1 MTKKHEFHPTLNGRL
16 EDRLVLSSA
25 HVASPAHVAALSS
38 VHALQTTPTTGVNFT
53 TLRYYNIV
61 INIHNAFVNFE
72 HSGGSVSATN
82 TLLNSVY
89 QQVRHIPFAISD
101 GLVSTLRSDIQ
112 GTAPADYRS
121 TYAQVRA
128 DTLSDIASEVSSGG
142 IVVVKSS
149 GPSHW
154 TDPEIY
160 GPNAS
165 FTVGSGIKT
174 S

>member
-1 MTKKHEFHPTLNGRL
+1 MKKNHEFHPTLNGRL
-16 EDRLVLSSA
+16 EDRLVLSGTHAAAAA
-25 HVASPAHVAALSS
+25 HVVPLVS
-38 VHALQTTPTTGVNFT
+38 VNPQQMTSTGAVNFT

-61 INIHNAFVNFE
+61 INIHSAIVDFE
-72 HSGGSVSATN
+72 HSGGSVSDTN
-82 TLLNSVY
+82 RLLNKVY
-89 QQVRHIPFAISD
+89 GQVKAVPFAVSD
-101 GLVSTLRSDIQ
+101 GLVSTLRADIE

-121 TYAQVRA
+121 TYATVRA
-128 DTLSDIASEVSSGG
+128 DILSDIASEVSGG
-142 IVVVKSS
+142 GVVVVKSK

-174 S
+174 